1 MNIPKVIHMVWIG
14 DESRRPD
21 TLINSWRDKNP
32 EWKIKVWGNREL
44 AETRWINHAHINSMK
59 PRSLAGVADM
69 MRYEILLREGG
80 FAVDA
85 DTCCIRPLADWL
97 FDSQVCVAWENE
109 IIRPGLL
116 ANCFIAAEPEAAL
129 MSEVILTI
137 KNKPSVVD
145 NLPWIT
151 TGPKTLTDTVNRLNY
166 ANITRWPSHYF
177 IPHHFTGTKYL
188 GNGNIFA
195 YQLWGTTRG
204 INDQLADIAL

>member
-44 AETRWINHAHINSMK
+44 AGTRWINHAHIKSMK
-59 PRSLAGVADM
+59 PSSLAGVADM

-85 DTCCIRPLADWL
+85 DSYCTRPLADWL
-97 FDSQVCVAWENE
+97 FDSQVCVSWENE
-109 IIRPGLL
+109 LVRPGLL
-116 ANCFIAAEPEAAL
+116 ANGYLAAEPEAAL
-129 MSEVILTI
+129 ISEVVLSI
-137 KNKPSVVD
+137 KNKASVVD
-145 NLPWIT
+145 KLPWET
-151 TGPKTLTDTVNRLNY
+151 TGPQMLTDTVNRLNY

-188 GNGNIFA
+188 GSGHVFA
-195 YQLWGTTRG
+195 YQLWGTTRD
-204 INDQLADIAL
+204 INDQLVDVAL